1 MTVDGSDLAEHLEAM
16 GLDSS
21 SELEMYQSLFAN
33 APIAMA
39 ISTPEGQFVHVN
51 SALCDLLGYSEKE
64 VLSDKVVITHPE
76 ELNVNKYI
84 QNYIKKPTVPSL
96 SVETRYIHKSGRVI
110 FGLLNIA
117 PFRDRDGKVVRLVVQ
132 IVDLSER
139 HELESRN
146 RYLAYTD
153 PITNLPNRRAVFE
166 RLKTV
171 LEDKSTRRNPAFIYL
186 DLDRFK
192 VINDTFGHQIG
203 DLLLKE
209 IGAKLRQV
217 IHEQYY
223 VGRIGGDEFGIVV
236 ADSSNTDLKQLALD
250 IRRAMRI
257 PVRAKDLELPVDVSV
272 GAAVYPKGG
281 TTADELITNADIA
294 MYHAKRHHID
304 FQSYSED
311 INEYSERLFVQESKL
326 RQAISQQD
334 FYLDLEHACYIDG
347 GVLSFYEGLLR
358 WKQDNEIVAPYHFVP
373 IAESTGLIR
382 KLDSITLQLAA
393 QLDYKST
400 IPTVAIN
407 LSRLSLL
414 DNSIVDEISSYLTD
428 YGLDPENLIVEV
440 TETVAVSDTEKIAS
454 TLNNIKDLGLLIA
467 LDDFGTGFT
476 SFSMLKQLP
485 LDMLKID
492 KSLVKGIGQRAVDE
506 KIIIATISIG
516 HELGLEVVAEG
527 VETEQQLDWLHTQH
541 CDIAQGWHITS
552 NALA

>member
-1 MTVDGSDLAEHLEAM
+1 MADTSDLAQHLEAM

-51 SALCDLLGYSEKE
+51 PALCDLLGYSEQE
-64 VLSDKVVITHPE
+64 ILSDKVVITHPE

-84 QNYIKKPTVPSL
+84 QNYIKNPTIPSL
-96 SVETRYIHKSGRVI
+96 SLETRYIHRSGRVI

-117 PFRDRDGKVVRLVVQ
+117 PFRDRDGNVVRLVVQ

-139 HELESRN
+139 HELETRN

-153 PITNLPNRRAVFE
+153 PITDLPNRRAVFE

-171 LEDKSTRRNPAFIYL
+171 LEDKSNHRNPAFIYL

-192 VINDTFGHQIG
+192 VINDTFGHQVG

-217 IHEQYY
+217 IHEQHY
-223 VGRIGGDEFGIVV
+223 VGRIGGDEFGIVI
-236 ADSSNTDLKQLALD
+236 ADSSNTDLKQLAVD
-250 IRRAMRI
+250 IRQAMRI
-257 PVRAKDLELPVDVSV
+257 PVRAKNLELPVDVSV
-272 GAAVYPKGG
+272 GAAIYPKGG
-281 TTADELITNADIA
+281 VTVDELITNADIA
-294 MYHAKRHHID
+294 MYHAKRHHVD
-304 FQSYSED
+304 FQSYTED

-334 FYLDLEHACYIDG
+334 FYLDLEHACHIDG
-347 GVLSFYEGLLR
+347 GALSFCEGLLR
-358 WKQDNEIVAPYHFVP
+358 WKQDDEIVAPYHFVP

-382 KLDSITLQLAA
+382 KLDSITLQLAS
-393 QLDYKST
+393 QLDYKSEV
-400 IPTVAIN
+400 PTVAIN

-414 DNSIVDEISSYLTD
+414 DNSIVDEISSYLSG
-428 YGLDPENLIVEV
+428 YGLDPKNLIVEV

-454 TLNNIKDLGLLIA
+454 TLTNIKSLGLLIA

-485 LDMLKID
+485 LDVLKID
-492 KSLVKGIGQRAVDE
+492 KSLIKGIGRSAVDE
-506 KIIIATISIG
+506 KIIIATINIG

-527 VETEQQLDWLHTQH
+527 VETEQQLEWLHTHH

-552 NALA
+552 KQTP

>member
-1 MTVDGSDLAEHLEAM
+1 MITDTSDLVQHLEAM

-21 SELEMYQSLFAN
+21 SELELYQSLFAN

-39 ISTPEGQFVHVN
+39 ISTPEGRFVHVN
-51 SALCDLLGYSEKE
+51 SALCDLLGYSKQEI
-64 VLSDKVVITHPE
+64 LSGDIVITHPD

-84 QNYIKKPTVPSL
+84 QNYIKNPTIPSL
-96 SVETRYIHKSGRVI
+96 SVEKRYLHKSGRVI

-117 PFRDRDGKVVRLVVQ
+117 PFRDPHGKVIRLVVQ

-139 HELESRN
+139 HELETRN

-166 RLKTV
+166 HLRSV
-171 LEDKSTRRNPAFIYL
+171 LEVKTTRRNPAFIYL

-192 VINDTFGHQIG
+192 VINDTFGHQVG
-203 DLLLKE
+203 DLLLAE

-217 IHEQYY
+217 IFEQHY
-223 VGRIGGDEFGIVV
+223 VGRIGGDEFGIVIT
-236 ADSSNTDLKQLALD
+236 DSSKTDLQQLALH
-250 IRRAMRI
+250 IRQAMRI
-257 PVRAKDLELPVDVSV
+257 PVRAKNLELPVDVSV

-281 TTADELITNADIA
+281 VTADELITNADIA
-294 MYHAKRHHID
+294 MYHAKRHHVD
-304 FQSYSED
+304 FQFYTED

-334 FYLDLEHACYIDG
+334 FYLDLEHACYING
-347 GVLSFYEGLLR
+347 GALRFYEGLLR

-382 KLDSITLQLAA
+382 KLDSIALQLAS
-393 QLDYKST
+393 QLDYKSMV
-400 IPTVAIN
+400 PTVAIN

-414 DNSIVDEISSYLTD
+414 DSSIVDEISTCLSEYT
-428 YGLDPENLIVEV
+428 LDPKNLIVEV
-440 TETVAVSDTEKIAS
+440 TETVAVSDTEKIAD
-454 TLNNIKDLGLLIA
+454 TLNHIKDLGLLIA

-485 LDMLKID
+485 LDVLKVD
-492 KSLVKGIGQRAVDE
+492 KSLIKGIGRSAVDE

-527 VETEQQLDWLHTQH
+527 VETEQQLDWLGTHH
-541 CDIAQGWHITS
+541 CDMAQGWHITS
-552 NALA
+552 TQSL

>member
-1 MTVDGSDLAEHLEAM
+1 MADTSDLAQHLEAM

-51 SALCDLLGYSEKE
+51 PALCDLLGYSEQE
-64 VLSDKVVITHPE
+64 ILSDKVVITHPE
-76 ELNVNKYI
+76 ELNVNNYI
-84 QNYIKKPTVPSL
+84 QNYIKNPTIPSL
-96 SVETRYIHKSGRVI
+96 SLETRYIHRSGRVI

-117 PFRDRDGKVVRLVVQ
+117 PFRDRDGNVVRLVVQ

-139 HELESRN
+139 HELETRN

-153 PITNLPNRRAVFE
+153 PITDLPNRRAVFE

-171 LEDKSTRRNPAFIYL
+171 LEDKSEHRNPAFIYL

-192 VINDTFGHQIG
+192 VINDTFGHQVG

-217 IHEQYY
+217 IHERHY
-223 VGRIGGDEFGIVV
+223 VGRIGGDEFGIVI

-250 IRRAMRI
+250 IRQAMRI
-257 PVRAKDLELPVDVSV
+257 PVRAKNLELPVDVSV
-272 GAAVYPKGG
+272 GAAIYPKGG
-281 TTADELITNADIA
+281 VTVDELITNADIA
-294 MYHAKRHHID
+294 MYHAKRHHVD
-304 FQSYSED
+304 FQSYTED

-347 GVLSFYEGLLR
+347 GALSFCEGLLR
-358 WKQDNEIVAPYHFVP
+358 WKQDDEIVAPYHFVP

-382 KLDSITLQLAA
+382 KLDSITLQLAS
-393 QLDYKST
+393 QLDYKSAV
-400 IPTVAIN
+400 PTVAIN

-414 DNSIVDEISSYLTD
+414 DNSIVDEISSYLSE
-428 YGLDPENLIVEV
+428 YGLDPKNLIVEV

-454 TLNNIKDLGLLIA
+454 TLTNIKDLGLLIA

-485 LDMLKID
+485 LDVLKID
-492 KSLVKGIGQRAVDE
+492 KSLIKGIGRSAVDE
-506 KIIIATISIG
+506 KIIIATINIG

-527 VETEQQLDWLHTQH
+527 VETEQQLEWLHTHH

-552 NALA
+552 KQTS